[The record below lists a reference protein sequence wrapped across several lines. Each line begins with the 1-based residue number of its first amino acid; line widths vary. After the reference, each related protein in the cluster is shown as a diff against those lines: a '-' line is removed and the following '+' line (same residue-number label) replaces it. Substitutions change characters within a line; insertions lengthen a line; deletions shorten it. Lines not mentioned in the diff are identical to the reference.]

1 VADAFDFTV
10 VEVTP
15 VIGPDVGNNGPVAG
29 AVVPLGVWG
38 TEEFGDVVL
47 FGETEE
53 VGADVGAEVGADVGA
68 GTAVSIVTDDALRA
82 AVGPVV
88 EAELT
93 TELGARRAIT
103 VPSDEHTT
111 DTVIA
116 AEAAADGVKTQ
127 PVAVP
132 VFEKSPAAIP
142 DTGSVKAS
150 MYDNVRDEDG
160 EDGAVHVASGTAEL
174 INIVVATSALTGPL
188 FKDKSATAFEASRA
202 ITVPSDE
209 HTTDTVMEG
218 DAEPA
223 EGVKTQPVAVP
234 VLEKSPAAMPET
246 LSEKVN
252 VYDNVRDPVGDDGTV
267 HEAVGAMVS

>member
-1 VADAFDFTV
+1 VTDEFGLTV
-10 VEVTP
+10 VVDELDNP
-15 VIGPDVGNNGPVAG
+15 PDEGAAGLFEPG
-29 AVVPLGVWG
+29 AVVPPAGEATVG
-38 TEEFGDVVL
+38 FGDVVL
-47 FGETEE
+47 VGDTEE
-53 VGADVGAEVGADVGA
+53 GTEFGAEVGVEDGTEVGAEVGAE
-68 GTAVSIVTDDALRA
+68 TTVSIVTEDALRA

-88 EAELT
+88 EAELI
-93 TELGARRAIT
+93 TELGERRAIT

-111 DTVIA
+111 ETVIA

-132 VFEKSPAAIP
+132 VLEKSPAAMP
-142 DTGSVKAS
+142 DTGSVKVNV
-150 MYDNVRDEDG
+150 YDNVRDAEG
-160 EDGAVHVASGTAEL
+160 VEGAVHVASGTAEL
-174 INIVVATSALTGPL
+174 IKIVVATSALTGPL
-188 FKDKSATAFEASRA
+188 FKDKSVTAFEASRA

-218 DAEPA
+218 DAEAA

-252 VYDNVRDPVGDDGTV
+252 V
-267 HEAVGAMVS
+267 